1 MAFHGA
7 YSLSYDVES
16 QSIFRRCVGEHADVL
31 GSIGSLENQ
40 VDEAAQILS
49 QAIKKGK
56 TILLAGNGGS
66 ASDAQHIAGEFVGR
80 YLLERKGAS
89 AIALGASDAS
99 LTSIGNDYG
108 FERVFSRQVE
118 AYRSHAGALVAYSTS
133 GNSPNILAAIET
145 AIALGI
151 PVIGL
156 TGATGG
162 EMKARCTV
170 CLCVPSVSTPR
181 IQEMHSL
188 LGHVLCEMV
197 EPSLE

>member
-1 MAFHGA
+1 M
-7 YSLSYDVES
+7 
-16 QSIFRRCVGEHADVL
+16 
-31 GSIGSLENQ
+31 
-40 VDEAAQILS
+40 
-49 QAIKKGK
+49 GK

-89 AIALGASDAS
+89 AIALGASDAC

-108 FERVFSRQVE
+108 FERVFARQVE

-133 GNSPNILAAIET
+133 GNSPNILAAIDT
-145 AIALGI
+145 AASLSI

-162 EMKARCTV
+162 EMRGRCTI
-170 CLCVPSVSTPR
+170 CLCVSSGSTPR
-181 IQEMHSL
+181 IQEMHAL
-188 LGHVLCEMV
+188 LGHILCEMV